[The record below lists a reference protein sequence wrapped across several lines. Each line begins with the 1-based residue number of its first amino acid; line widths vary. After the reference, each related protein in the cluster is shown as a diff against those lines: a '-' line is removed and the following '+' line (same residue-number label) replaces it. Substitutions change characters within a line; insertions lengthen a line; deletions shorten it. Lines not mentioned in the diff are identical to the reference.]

1 MIRLGSSTRTACAV
15 IRLGTVGKRRASSV
29 VTKSAPAGSG
39 AGRSRVLAAGAI
51 LAGAAAT
58 TYILNK
64 KEIVY
69 NDGPIPPAIE
79 VPALTTTDE
88 PPKLSDDGRLHTYV
102 WGSNK
107 YKTIAPQ
114 LAKDSVRSPQ
124 EVPAWTGVALRDLSL
139 HEKHAACVDA
149 VGDVY
154 QWGHSYHGDLPEGQ
168 VGEPQ
173 RTLSGKNISKI
184 ALSAARVFALS
195 EKTGKIYV
203 LSQAAER
210 QKLRSS
216 DGNSSWWSLGGW
228 FGGSPSVGYLELSTD
243 SKMNRGEK
251 FVSISAGRD
260 HLIALTSHG
269 RTFALPIS
277 LSANTYGQL
286 GFRKFTLPD
295 ISAPDPSTTPRIS
308 IELTPRALEDP
319 HALATPF
326 VRSGHAHT
334 STFVDPGISFCDL
347 LFEVPSLRGLKVV
360 QALAGDRCSYVRTSE
375 GRILAWGANSYG
387 QLGLGATAATEAVT
401 IPTEVVLSRNYPG
414 GTNVQCTS
422 LAAGGDI
429 AYFVVNVT
437 TPTSNVASV
446 DVLACGM
453 GQWGGLGN
461 GLFSQAQGAPVKVK
475 TVSGVIEYNEATRSL
490 QPLRTRSISVSPA
503 PQSSHTLITLAT
515 GALAE
520 APENHSGHPAGNDLL
535 VLGYNADGQLGNGKR
550 SSLCIPSHIPALGGM
565 AGRMMLRERARVALV
580 DLQGRKCG
588 TGRVEET
595 AVAGWG
601 TSAIYWRIV

>member
-1 MIRLGSSTRTACAV
+1 MIRLGSSTRATCAT
-15 IRLGTVGKRRASSV
+15 IRLGAVGRRRASSV

-39 AGRSRVLAAGAI
+39 TGRSRVLAAGAI

-58 TYILNK
+58 TYILSR

-69 NDGPIPPAIE
+69 NDGPIPPAID
-79 VPALTTTDE
+79 VPALTTTDD
-88 PPKLSDDGRLHTYV
+88 PPKLSDDGKLHTYV

-107 YKTIAPQ
+107 YKTIAPG

-124 EVPAWTGVALRDLSL
+124 DVPAWTGVALRDLAL

-173 RTLSGKNISKI
+173 RTLSGKAKS
-184 ALSAARVFALS
+184 
-195 EKTGKIYV
+195 
-203 LSQAAER
+203 
-210 QKLRSS
+210 
-216 DGNSSWWSLGGW
+216 
-228 FGGSPSVGYLELSTD
+228 
-243 SKMNRGEK
+243 K

-260 HLIALTSHG
+260 HLIALTSQG

-295 ISAPDPSTTPRIS
+295 ISAPDPSTAPRIS

-414 GTNVQCTS
+414 GTNVQCTN
-422 LAAGGDI
+422 LATGGDI

-475 TVSGVIEYNEATRSL
+475 TVSGVIEYNETMRSL

-520 APENHSGHPAGNDLL
+520 APENHGGHPAGNDLL

-550 SSLCIPSHIPALGGM
+550 SSLCIPSHIPALGGI

-580 DLQGRKCG
+580 DLRGRKCG

>member
-1 MIRLGSSTRTACAV
+1 MIRPLGSSARATCAAM
-15 IRLGTVGKRRASSV
+15 RLGAAGKRHASSAA
-29 VTKSAPAGSG
+29 TKSLSG
-39 AGRSRVLAAGAI
+39 TGRSGRSRALVAGAVLAGV
-51 LAGAAAT
+51 AAT

-64 KEIVY
+64 KDSIY
-69 NDGPIPPAIE
+69 NDGPIPPAIDL
-79 VPALTTTDE
+79 PTPTATA
-88 PPKLSDDGRLHTYV
+88 PPKLSDDGKLHTYV

-107 YKTIAPQ
+107 HKTLAPG
-114 LAKDSVRSPQ
+114 LAKDNIRAPQ
-124 EVPAWTGVALRDLSL
+124 EVPDWTGIALKDLAL

-149 VGDVY
+149 AGDVY
-154 QWGHSYHGDLPEGQ
+154 QWGTAYYGQLPEGQ

-173 RTLSGKNISKI
+173 RTLSGKNISKL

-210 QKLRSS
+210 QKVSGSS
-216 DGNSSWWSLGGW
+216 PDNSWWSLGGW
-228 FGGSPSVGYLELSTD
+228 FGGSPSVDYLELSAD
-243 SKMNRGEK
+243 SKLNRGEK
-251 FVSISAGRD
+251 FTSISAGRD

-269 RTFALPIS
+269 RTFTLPIS

-295 ISAPDPSTTPRIS
+295 ISAPDPSAAPRIP

-319 HALATPF
+319 NALATPY
-326 VRSGHAHT
+326 VRSGQAHA
-334 STFVDPGISFCDL
+334 STYVDPGIGFCDT
-347 LFEVPSLRGLKVV
+347 LFEVPSLKGLKVV

-375 GRILAWGANSYG
+375 GRVLAWGANSYG
-387 QLGLGATAATEAVT
+387 QLGIGATAVTEAVT

-414 GTNVQCTS
+414 RANVQCTN

-429 AYFVVNVT
+429 AYFVVDVT
-437 TPTSNVASV
+437 SSTSNVASV

-475 TVSGVIEYNEATRSL
+475 TVSGVTEYNEATRSL

-503 PQSSHTLITLAT
+503 PQSSHTLLTLAT

-520 APENHSGHPAGNDLL
+520 APEEHGGHPAGNDVL
-535 VLGYNADGQLGNGKR
+535 VLGRAAVIRYHTTCKSTCSVSQAPKSSALHPRLRTKR
-550 SSLCIPSHIPALGGM
+550 EYP
-565 AGRMMLRERARVALV
+565 
-580 DLQGRKCG
+580 K
-588 TGRVEET
+588 
-595 AVAGWG
+595 
-601 TSAIYWRIV
+601 